1 MVEQTELLNIFLQAL
16 WDTTPNPVVVVD
28 DAQVICGWNP
38 AALAVFGFNQD
49 EFMGRRIT
57 SIIPDF
63 PDVADV
69 ESWPSVPQA
78 TRPTKIHRTMRTRGL
93 IRSGAEIPIELTVLW
108 ILDVRAKVHFALI
121 RDRSVLLE
129 YEQELRESEE
139 KYRSIIQT
147 ADDAIISMDEH
158 EAIISWNAGAKRIF
172 GYEEEEVLGR
182 SVQMII
188 PERFRERHSQGLRR
202 FLETNRAT
210 MLGKTMDLAAIR
222 KDGSEFPVELTPSA
236 WKQHGR
242 HFFTAVIR
250 DISARAGM
258 LAEVKAA
265 QSVAEEANRVLRAVF
280 DQMDQ
285 GVSVVDAELNMIGC
299 NRRFLEL
306 FNFPEHLSRTGMTLE
321 AFIRYNAERGEY
333 GPGDTDAQVRIRLEL
348 ARKFEPHHYQRTRP
362 DGTTLE
368 VTGTPLAGGGMVT
381 TYTDITER
389 KKAQEAIRHERST
402 QLKHEQELLES
413 EEKYR
418 TIIQTAD
425 DAIVSMDD
433 QETIISWNAGATKI
447 FGYEEDDVLGRSIQ
461 LIIPERFRE
470 RHSQGLRRFL
480 ETERPNV
487 LGKAMELAAVH
498 KDGSE
503 FPVELTPSAWK
514 QHGRYFFTGII
525 RDISVRAR
533 MLSEIQAARTAAEE
547 ANRAK
552 SAFISTMSHE
562 LRTPLNA
569 IIGYSEMIEE
579 ELAEIGGNAT
589 TLADV
594 GKIKVA
600 GKHLLGL
607 INTVLN
613 IAKIE
618 AGRMEVMPAH
628 FDIGQ
633 LAEQCASLATPLL
646 KQGVVLEKTMD
657 RSVGPVYSDAD
668 KVKQIIINLLSNAA
682 KFTHEG
688 RIVLSVRQ
696 GLSDQMLA
704 ISVAD
709 SGIGISEEALGR
721 VFAEFQ
727 QADTSITRKY
737 GGTGLGLSISRN
749 LARLL
754 GGDLTASSALGQ
766 GSTFTLTIPIEYG
779 AGREAG
785 TSAVS

>member
-1 MVEQTELLNIFLQAL
+1 MEGQTDFIHILNVL
-16 WDTTPNPVVVVD
+16 WDTTPNPVVVID
-28 DAQVICGWNP
+28 DELLVSRWNP
-38 AALAVFGFNQD
+38 AATTVFGFSQD
-49 EFMGRRIT
+49 EVLGRRVT
-57 SIIPDF
+57 SIFPEF
-63 PDVADV
+63 PDVAV
-69 ESWPSVPQA
+69 CENWPGVPPA
-78 TRPTKIHRTMRTRGL
+78 TRPTKMHKIPQTRGL
-93 IRSGAEIPIELTVLW
+93 ALSGAEIPIELSVLS
-108 ILDVRAKVHFALI
+108 IFDDGARVYYAIIH
-121 RDRSVLLE
+121 DRSAQVQH
-129 YEQELRESEE
+129 EQELKESEE
-139 KYRSIIQT
+139 RYRTIVQT

-158 EAIISWNAGAKRIF
+158 EAIIAWNAGAGKIF

-182 SVQMII
+182 PVGLII
-188 PERFRERHSQGLRR
+188 PERFRERHSKGLRR
-202 FLETNRAT
+202 YLETGRAT
-210 MLGKTMDLAAIR
+210 VLGQTMELAAIR
-222 KDGSEFPVELTPSA
+222 KDGSEFLIALTPSA
-236 WKQHGR
+236 WKQHDR
-242 HFFTAVIR
+242 YFFTAIIR

-258 LAEVKAA
+258 LAEIQAVH
-265 QSVAEEANRVLRAVF
+265 SVAEEANRVLRAVF
-280 DQMDQ
+280 DQMNQ
-285 GVSVVDAELNMIGC
+285 GVSVVDAELKMIGC

-306 FNFPEHLSRTGMTLE
+306 FNFPEYLGRDGTPLE
-321 AFIRYNAERGEY
+321 AYLRYNAERGEY
-333 GPGDTDAQVRIRLEL
+333 GPGDTDSQVRIRVEL
-348 ARKFEPHHYQRTRP
+348 ARKFEPHHYERTRP
-362 DGTTLE
+362 DGTTME
-368 VTGTPLAGGGMVT
+368 IIGTPLAGGGMVT

-402 QLKHEQELLES
+402 QLKHEQELKES

-425 DAIVSMDD
+425 DAIISMDD
-433 QETIISWNAGATKI
+433 REAIISWNAGATKI
-447 FGYEEDDVLGRSIQ
+447 FGHEEDEVLGRSVQ

-470 RHSQGLRRFL
+470 RYSQGLRRYL
-480 ETERPNV
+480 ETDSAAV
-487 LGKAMELAAVH
+487 LGKVMELAAIR

-503 FPVELTPSAWK
+503 FPIELTPSAWK
-514 QHGRYFFTGII
+514 QHGRHFITAII
-525 RDISVRAR
+525 RDISVRTR
-533 MLSEIQAARTAAEE
+533 MLAEIQAARTAAEE

-579 ELAEIGGNAT
+579 ELAETGGNAT

-594 GKIKVA
+594 SKIKGA

-618 AGRMEVMPAH
+618 AGRMEVTPAH
-628 FDIGQ
+628 FDVGQ
-633 LAEQCASLATPLL
+633 LADQCASLAMPLL
-646 KQGVVLEKTMD
+646 KQGVALEKTMD
-657 RSVGPVYSDAD
+657 PSVGPIYADAE
-668 KVKQIIINLLSNAA
+668 KLKQIIINLLSNAA
-682 KFTHEG
+682 KFTHRG

-709 SGIGISEEALGR
+709 SGIGISQEALGS

-754 GGDLTASSALGQ
+754 GGDLTASSVLGQ
-766 GSTFTLTIPIEYG
+766 GSTFTLKIPIEY
-779 AGREAG
+779 RDR
-785 TSAVS
+785 